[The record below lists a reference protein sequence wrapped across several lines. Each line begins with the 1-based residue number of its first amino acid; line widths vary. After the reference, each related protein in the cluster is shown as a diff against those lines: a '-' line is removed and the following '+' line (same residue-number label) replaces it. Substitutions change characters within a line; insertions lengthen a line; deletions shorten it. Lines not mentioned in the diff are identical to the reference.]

1 MKTRTELDRI
11 KELEE
16 QVLRLKKNLADEVL
30 DHEIDVEFLKIA

>member
-30 DHEIDVEFLKIA
+30 DYEIDVEFLKIA